1 MSLLDDAS
9 LIVTPN
15 AYKEG
20 KLYSVIPSNG
30 NGDFSVTRATTATRV
45 NAAGLV
51 ELVPYNL
58 LQYSEQFDQGIWI
71 VNSISRVAN
80 DATAPNGTLTA
91 EKIRVISGQ
100 PVGSSHIQQNVNKS
114 SGQLQFSCS
123 SYLKAAEL
131 NSGRLFVRDNIS
143 SLNNANAQ
151 FNLSTGVIS
160 IAATANGT
168 FSSASATI
176 TNVGNGWYRCTLS
189 FTSSTDTVLQF
200 RIGTADT
207 TITTGNGIDGIF
219 VWGAQFVEGTSALDY
234 QMTETRLNIPRLDY
248 SQGSCPALLLEP
260 QRTNLA
266 LSSDDLTNATYWSI
280 NSTALTSSTT
290 TSILGANNAF
300 IFTETTASAT
310 RNIFAQSGNRPT
322 STSGATYTFSAYFKQ
337 GTRRYV
343 GISVSSAGS
352 GIHVFLDTTTWAITD
367 AKSVGVN
374 TNWVYLSSQIVL
386 SPNSGGWYRLSVT
399 FRTDAALVL
408 IPSVFAS
415 DVSTSSIV
423 APSYLGDGSTF
434 ICGQPQLE
442 AGAYPTSYIP
452 TSSASVTRNAD
463 QVLNT
468 SATSLIGQTEGT
480 IYAEFISTAIQS
492 YTQRIIN
499 LSDGTISNAI
509 GVQLASSNHLIFYVQ
524 NGGINQVV
532 ITKTPPAITLGSS
545 MKIAAAYK
553 ENDFVFY
560 VNGVQVGTDT
570 SGSVPTTSQIRFTEA
585 NGTNPY
591 VGNIKS
597 AALWKTRL
605 TNAQLAAL
613 TA

>member
-1 MSLLDDAS
+1 MSLLDTAS

-58 LQYSEQFDQGIWI
+58 FTYSEMFSDSAWAKNGSTIGI
-71 VNSISRVAN
+71 NAT
-80 DATAPNGTLTA
+80 TAPNGTLTA
-91 EKIRVISGQ
+91 DKLTEN
-100 PVGSSHIQQNVNKS
+100 SSNTRH
-114 SGQLQFSCS
+114 
-123 SYLKAAEL
+123 
-131 NSGRLFVRDNIS
+131 NIS
-143 SLNNANAQ
+143 RIIAVNVGAYVYSIYAKQDSRKRIIIREGGITGAYAT
-151 FNLSTGVIS
+151 FDLSTGS
-160 IAATANGT
+160 IVTSGAGATATIESVENGYYRCSVRIT
-168 FSSASATI
+168 FSSSGNATY
-176 TNVGNGWYRCTLS
+176 TTDLLLDNGSVIADATYLGDG
-189 FTSSTDTVLQF
+189 TSGLF
-200 RIGTADT
+200 I
-207 TITTGNGIDGIF
+207 
-219 VWGAQFVEGTSALDY
+219 WGAQLNEGTSALDY

-367 AKSVGVN
+367 AKRFGVN

-399 FRTDAALVL
+399 FRTDAALTL
-408 IPSVFAS
+408 IPSIFAS
-415 DVSTSSIV
+415 NVSTSASSE
-423 APSYLGDGSTF
+423 PTYLGDGSTI
-434 ICGQPQLE
+434 ICGQIQVEL
-442 AGAYPTSYIP
+442 GAYPTTYIP
-452 TSSASVTRNAD
+452 TTTATVTRITDAFTRNNIFTNGLITSSGGTWFLELRNNVVYTRDTIGAIWIGDNSTAASLGNSLNIRSSGTGLLPINKCVGGTLTGLYTTLTSTVKIAIKWNGTTAD
-463 QVLNT
+463 VFVNGT
-468 SATSLIGQTEGT
+468 KVVSATAFTTTNMEFLCGQGSDVPK
-480 IYAEFISTAIQS
+480 FIQQMALYPTP
-492 YTQRIIN
+492 
-499 LSDGTISNAI
+499 LSD
-509 GVQLASSNHLIFYVQ
+509 
-524 NGGINQVV
+524 
-532 ITKTPPAITLGSS
+532 
-545 MKIAAAYK
+545 
-553 ENDFVFY
+553 
-560 VNGVQVGTDT
+560 TDC
-570 SGSVPTTSQIRFTEA
+570 I
-585 NGTNPY
+585 
-591 VGNIKS
+591 
-597 AALWKTRL
+597 
-605 TNAQLAAL
+605 AL
-613 TA
+613 TTL